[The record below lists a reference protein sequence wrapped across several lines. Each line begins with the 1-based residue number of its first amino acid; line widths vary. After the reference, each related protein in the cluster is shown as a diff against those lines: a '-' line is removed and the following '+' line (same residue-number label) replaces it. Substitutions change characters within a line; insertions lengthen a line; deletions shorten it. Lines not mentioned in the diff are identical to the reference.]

1 MDSNT
6 NTEKTTYTSQHGKN
20 NALSATPRKT
30 LKQHGKKY
38 NEEKTKKN
46 YTGTLRKQHMQ

>member
-30 LKQHGKKY
+30 LKQQHGEKY
-38 NEEKTKKN
+38 NEEKTKK
-46 YTGTLRKQHMQ
+46 TTQVL